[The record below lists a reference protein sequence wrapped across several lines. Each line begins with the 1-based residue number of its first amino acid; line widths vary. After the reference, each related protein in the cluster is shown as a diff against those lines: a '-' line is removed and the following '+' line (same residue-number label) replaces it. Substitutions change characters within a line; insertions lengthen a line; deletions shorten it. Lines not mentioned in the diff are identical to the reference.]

1 MYDAINLIYTPNPRQ
16 LGGGVFFMK
25 YSWEFKLE
33 CVEKN
38 KKGIRISKPD
48 YSNCD
53 IGPRKRDLNWSL
65 KYNRVTYEAGING
78 CLLCPWIKKYK

>member
-1 MYDAINLIYTPNPRQ
+1 
-16 LGGGVFFMK
+16 MK

-33 CVEKN
+33 CVEKY

-53 IGPRKRDLNWSL
+53 SEHFSKQVLNWVKLFDAHGVDGLKCKRRGSL
-65 KYNRVTYEAGING
+65 LRRIV
-78 CLLCPWIKKYK
+78 LCQDQIII